1 MNLNKKEKETL
12 MYCVFSFAVGY
23 LMCMYFPIHSKTNG
37 GYVLEGV
44 DNANDKADN
53 NKADNNK
60 DNNNNNKDN
69 NNKADNNKDN
79 NNKNNNNKDNNNKD
93 NNNKNNKNNKK
104 ETFADQVLDFRQ
116 NLLNS
121 DYENNL

>member
-12 MYCVFSFAVGY
+12 MYCVFAFAVGY

-60 DNNNNNKDN
+60 AD
-69 NNKADNNKDN
+69 NNKADNNKADN
-79 NNKNNNNKDNNNKD
+79 NKADNNKAD
-93 NNNKNNKNNKK
+93 KK
-104 ETFADQVLDFRQ
+104 ETFAEQRARSEAELAK
-116 NLLNS
+116 LGL
-121 DYENNL
+121 

>member
-12 MYCVFSFAVGY
+12 MYCVFAFAVGY

-60 DNNNNNKDN
+60 
-69 NNKADNNKDN
+69 AD
-79 NNKNNNNKDNNNKD
+79 
-93 NNNKNNKNNKK
+93 KK
-104 ETFADQVLDFRQ
+104 ETFAEQRARSEAELAK
-116 NLLNS
+116 LGL
-121 DYENNL
+121 